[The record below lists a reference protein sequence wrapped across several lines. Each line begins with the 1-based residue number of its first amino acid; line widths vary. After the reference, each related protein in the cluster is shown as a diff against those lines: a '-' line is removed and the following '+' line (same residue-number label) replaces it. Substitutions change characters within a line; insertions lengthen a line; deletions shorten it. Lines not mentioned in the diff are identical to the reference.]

1 MPHAHEEEIARLR
14 EALAAA
20 QAERESMLA
29 EHTTLRNE
37 HAALHGEL
45 RVARTERDLLKERLN
60 ALMHR
65 LFAASSEARA
75 SHQSELF
82 LNEAEALAAANPPK
96 DKADDDSVTV
106 DAHKRL
112 KRGRKP
118 IDPALPREV
127 VRIELPEAER
137 VCPHDGA
144 ALIEIGVEASER
156 IDIIP
161 QQVRVMRQ
169 ERVKYACPC
178 CDQSLRVAPA
188 PLRVIPK
195 GLLTEAALAWVI
207 VAKYVDGLPLY
218 RQAALL
224 ARFGGELSR
233 NTLAASVVRI
243 GMAVQPLINLMRDVL
258 LESSLILGD
267 ETELQVLKEF
277 GRPAQTKSYLWAQMN
292 ATGPPVR
299 LFTYAP
305 SRSGATARDLYAG
318 VARGT
323 ALMTDGYEVYGGVAQ
338 QYGLVHLACFA
349 HARRRF
355 VEALAAMPKAA
366 RTPEQPAAQFVAA
379 IGELYAVEA
388 RARALTSQE
397 RQALR
402 EEHSRPVLERIAVLA
417 QAHLHTVLPG
427 SLLGKAL
434 HYLVGQWPKLI
445 RYVDDGNYPIDNNL
459 CENAI
464 RPFCVGRRNWLFAD
478 TVGGANASANL
489 YSLLET
495 CKANGVEPYAY
506 LRDLLVA
513 LPHAQSADDYEALL
527 PWRLGRPGAAA
538 A

>member
-169 ERVKYACPC
+169 ERVKYTCPC

-318 VARGT
+318 VTPGT

-349 HARRRF
+349 HSRRRF
-355 VEALAAMPKAA
+355 VEALAAMPKEA

-379 IGELYAVEA
+379 LGELYAVEA
-388 RARALTSQE
+388 RARALTPQE

-402 EEHSRPVLERIAVLA
+402 EAHSRPVLDRIAVLA
-417 QAHLHTVLPG
+417 QMHLHKVLPG

-445 RYVDDGNYPIDNNL
+445 RYVDEGNYPIDNNL

-495 CKANGVEPYAY
+495 CKANGVEPYVY

-513 LPHAQSADDYEALL
+513 LPYAQSANDYEALL
-527 PWRLGRPGAAA
+527 PWRLGKPAAA
-538 A
+538 AE

>member
-1 MPHAHEEEIARLR
+1 MRMPNQNEEEIAHLR
-14 EALAAA
+14 QALAAS
-20 QAERESMLA
+20 QAERESLVAEHAAMTAALRS
-29 EHTTLRNE
+29 EHTTLRSE
-37 HAALHGEL
+37 HTALHGEL
-45 RVARTERDLLKERLN
+45 RVARIERDLLKERLN

-75 SHQSELF
+75 SHQAELF
-82 LNEAEALAAANPPK
+82 LNEAEALAAAHPPK
-96 DKADDDSVTV
+96 DKPEDDSVTV
-106 DAHKRL
+106 GAHKRL

-144 ALIEIGVEASER
+144 ALVEIGVEASER

-178 CDQSLRVAPA
+178 CDQGLRVAPA

-207 VAKYVDGLPLY
+207 VAKYIDGLPLY

-243 GMAVQPLINLMRDVL
+243 GQAVQPLINLMRDVL

-267 ETELQVLKEF
+267 ETELQVLKEP
-277 GRPAQTKSYLWAQMN
+277 GRAAQTKSYLWAQMN

-305 SRSGATARDLYAG
+305 SRSGATARALYAG
-318 VARGT
+318 VAPGS
-323 ALMTDGYEVYGGVAQ
+323 ALMTDGYEAYGGVAQ

-349 HARRRF
+349 HYLECRF
-355 VEALAAMPKAA
+355 MWSSGCLKQVWLRA
-366 RTPEQPAAQFVAA
+366 RTGGTQHKCDPIRVPARTRVGRAWASRAWRVRAQCQ
-379 IGELYAVEA
+379 
-388 RARALTSQE
+388 RASRNSA
-397 RQALR
+397 
-402 EEHSRPVLERIAVLA
+402 SRPASSV
-417 QAHLHTVLPG
+417 G
-427 SLLGKAL
+427 S
-434 HYLVGQWPKLI
+434 W
-445 RYVDDGNYPIDNNL
+445 
-459 CENAI
+459 
-464 RPFCVGRRNWLFAD
+464 
-478 TVGGANASANL
+478 
-489 YSLLET
+489 
-495 CKANGVEPYAY
+495 
-506 LRDLLVA
+506 
-513 LPHAQSADDYEALL
+513 
-527 PWRLGRPGAAA
+527 
-538 A
+538 

>member
-355 VEALAAMPKAA
+355 VEAQAAMPKAA

-417 QAHLHTVLPG
+417 QVHLHKVLPG

-527 PWRLGRPGAAA
+527 PWRLGRPVAAA

>member
-1 MPHAHEEEIARLR
+1 MRMPHAHEEEIARLR

-118 IDPALPREV
+118 IDPAVPREV

-207 VAKYVDGLPLY
+207 VAKYIDGLPLY
-218 RQAALL
+218 RQATLL

-243 GMAVQPLINLMRDVL
+243 GQAVQPLINLMRDVL
-258 LESSLILGD
+258 LEASLILGD
-267 ETELQVLKEF
+267 ETELQVLK
-277 GRPAQTKSYLWAQMN
+277 
-292 ATGPPVR
+292 
-299 LFTYAP
+299 
-305 SRSGATARDLYAG
+305 
-318 VARGT
+318 
-323 ALMTDGYEVYGGVAQ
+323 
-338 QYGLVHLACFA
+338 
-349 HARRRF
+349 ARRRNLWVDF
-355 VEALAAMPKAA
+355 GHLAEVV
-366 RTPEQPAAQFVAA
+366 R
-379 IGELYAVEA
+379 
-388 RARALTSQE
+388 
-397 RQALR
+397 LR
-402 EEHSRPVLERIAVLA
+402 KR
-417 QAHLHTVLPG
+417 
-427 SLLGKAL
+427 
-434 HYLVGQWPKLI
+434 
-445 RYVDDGNYPIDNNL
+445 
-459 CENAI
+459 
-464 RPFCVGRRNWLFAD
+464 
-478 TVGGANASANL
+478 
-489 YSLLET
+489 
-495 CKANGVEPYAY
+495 
-506 LRDLLVA
+506 
-513 LPHAQSADDYEALL
+513 
-527 PWRLGRPGAAA
+527 
-538 A
+538 